1 MIVVEKHYIDRQ
13 HQFFKQFD
21 NLSFLSINLYNHGNY
36 YMRKHFFKSGY
47 QVGCARSLKNLYAIL
62 KPTADY
68 KYLPEQINYQVL
80 KQVLHDG
87 DAWKKS
93 IMAYCRDIHQF
104 LSPPNIQK
112 YQPQTC
118 GRNLLIYYD
127 NQLIGERGEH
137 KNNGLLDLS
146 QGDIIIVTKAQDLIE
161 VMIVYETAICLVE
174 VVCEKPVKL
183 VDLNPQLI
191 AGIDLEIDNLVALT
205 SSNQLTFTPTLS
217 DGKYLQLINQC
228 FNKRRAF
235 LQSKVDQGKY
245 TARQIQQIT
254 FKRNK
259 RVKNYLPQTSSLIV
273 KGLVDEKI
281 GQLVIGKN
289 VAWKQ
294 NLALAQKTHQTFV
307 VISYAK
313 LREMIAYK
321 AELVGIEVTVTEE
334 SYTSKCSFWDL
345 EPVGK
350 QESYQR
356 KRVKRGLFRSLNQT
370 LINSNVNAALLNM
383 IKKINGNSP
392 FEECRNRIEVFAV
405 SPVRVDPVRKEPQKV
420 R

>member
-1 MIVVEKHYIDRQ
+1 MIVVERHYIDRQ

-47 QVGCARSLKNLYAIL
+47 QVGCARSLKSLYAIL

-68 KYLPEQINYQVL
+68 KSLPAQISYQFF

-93 IMAYCRDIHQF
+93 IMAYSRDVHQF
-104 LSPPNIQK
+104 LFLPKIKKNKAKI
-112 YQPQTC
+112 C
-118 GRNLLIYYD
+118 ARNLLIYD
-127 NQLIGERGEH
+127 NQLIGKRGEN
-137 KNNGLLDLS
+137 KNNGLLHLS
-146 QGDIIIVTKAQDLIE
+146 QGDIIIVTKAQEVIE
-161 VMIVYETAICLVE
+161 VRIVSATASYVVE
-174 VVCEKPVKL
+174 VVYKKPVTL

-191 AGIDLEIDNLVALT
+191 AGIDLEIDNLVVLT
-205 SSNQLTFTPTLS
+205 SNQLTFTPTLY

-235 LQSKVDQGKY
+235 LQSKLDQGKY

-259 RVKNYLPQTSSLIV
+259 GVKNYLPQTSSLMV

>member
-1 MIVVEKHYIDRQ
+1 MIVVERHYIDRQ

-47 QVGCARSLKNLYAIL
+47 QVGCARSFKNLYAIL

-68 KYLPEQINYQVL
+68 KSLPDQISYQVL
-80 KQVLHDG
+80 KQVFHYG

-104 LSPPNIQK
+104 SSSPNIQK
-112 YQPQTC
+112 DKPKTC
-118 GRNLLIYYD
+118 GRNLLIYD

-146 QGDIIIVTKAQDLIE
+146 QGDIIIITKAQDLIE
-161 VMIVYETAICLVE
+161 VRIVSATAIYVVE
-174 VVCEKPVKL
+174 VVYEKPVRL

-205 SSNQLTFTPTLS
+205 SNQLTFTPTLS
-217 DGKYLQLINQC
+217 DGKYVPLINQC

-235 LQSKVDQGKY
+235 LQSKIDQGKY

-259 RVKNYLPQTSSLIV
+259 RVKNYLPKTSSLIV

-313 LREMIAYK
+313 LREMISYK
-321 AELVGIEVTVTEE
+321 AELVGIKVTVTEE

-370 LINSNVNAALLNM
+370 LINPDVHPALNM
-383 IKKINGNSP
+383 IRKINGNSP
-392 FEECRNRIEVFAV
+392 FEECSNCIEVFAV
-405 SPVRVDPVRKEPQKV
+405 SPVRVEPVRKEPQKV

>member
-47 QVGCARSLKNLYAIL
+47 QVRAARSLKHLYAIL

-68 KYLPEQINYQVL
+68 KSLPDQISYQVL
-80 KQVLHDG
+80 KQVFHDG
-87 DAWKKS
+87 DAWQKS

-118 GRNLLIYYD
+118 GRNLSIYYE
-127 NQLIGERGEH
+127 NQLIGERGEN

-161 VMIVYETAICLVE
+161 VRIVPATASYVVE
-174 VVCEKPVKL
+174 VVYEKPVTL

-205 SSNQLTFTPTLS
+205 SNQLTFTPTLY
-217 DGKYLQLINQC
+217 DGKDFQLINQC

-235 LQSKVDQGKY
+235 LQSKLEQGKY

-259 RVKNYLPQTSSLIV
+259 RVKNYLHKTSSLIV

-294 NLALAQKTHQTFV
+294 NLALAQKTYQTFV

-356 KRVKRGLFRSLNQT
+356 KRVKRGLFRSWNQT